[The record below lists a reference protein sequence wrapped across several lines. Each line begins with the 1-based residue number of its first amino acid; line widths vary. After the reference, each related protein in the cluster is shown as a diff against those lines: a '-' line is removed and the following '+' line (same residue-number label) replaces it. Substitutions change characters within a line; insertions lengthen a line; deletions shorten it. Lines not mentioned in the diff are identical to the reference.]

1 MRLEKEEKPQKY
13 LVCHTRMKSS
23 KYYCPLEES
32 AGEKKNGDKKHRDEV
47 REKVGGGKLSV
58 LMTCFLVIKKLVAAQ
73 CAGVHGCVTE
83 ESGVEG
89 ENAVFANWKTVHS
102 IFINKR
108 SSEQGCSA
116 NIYLA

>member
-1 MRLEKEEKPQKY
+1 M
-13 LVCHTRMKSS
+13 VVS
-23 KYYCPLEES
+23 
-32 AGEKKNGDKKHRDEV
+32 
-47 REKVGGGKLSV
+47 
-58 LMTCFLVIKKLVAAQ
+58 
-73 CAGVHGCVTE
+73 TE

-108 SSEQGCSA
+108 SSEQGCST